1 MKGTRTY
8 CTVNTTKKK
17 NVNVNLNTYDTKKGK
32 TRSQV
37 EKQWDDAK
45 FSSLGIQKI
54 KHFFPYFYQ
63 FYSSL
68 FCHSN
73 VFRSVKNELLSNTW
87 NTFASMHRY
96 YQAHALPFSNNWT
109 ELCKSLSFKWGER
122 KKAKVIGLGKRLDSK
137 LLCVCS

>member
-73 VFRSVKNELLSNTW
+73 VFRSVKNELLYLTLG
-87 NTFASMHRY
+87 TPL
-96 YQAHALPFSNNWT
+96 QACIDIIRHMPFLLVIT
-109 ELCKSLSFKWGER
+109 ELNSANLYHLNEVKE
-122 KKAKVIGLGKRLDSK
+122 KKPR
-137 LLCVCS
+137 